1 MVCVRG
7 DVARLHDRPQW
18 RHDNHDCLPQSTST
32 RTRECS
38 VLCLSELRH
47 IAHCTAWPKS
57 ELCPSF
63 RSHPHALMMCA
74 VLPRHRSLHFSSSFT
89 SRTSCRTLSTSSP
102 TWSSQSSCAFRPK
115 RVWPPLTR
123 RTASQRAGSQG
134 CSLKLLSMDV
144 VDAESLE
151 PEQVGEG
158 QTCGKEQWGVFRND
172 VKERYGSDHKKMTR
186 TDFSLKRR
194 EPECAWVKCDAL
206 NEKSACVRVRSGVLT
221 THSVAF
227 KAVATVW
234 TRNQEKDNYKSTTMA
249 SQLLDVCKIS

>member
-1 MVCVRG
+1 MLAWWSCTIT
-7 DVARLHDRPQW
+7 RPTPMTTWQPW
-18 RHDNHDCLPQSTST
+18 LSSTQSTST

-47 IAHCTAWPKS
+47 IAQCTAWLKS
-57 ELCPSF
+57 GCVRHFIVIHMCSWCVRFSLDINLSIF
-63 RSHPHALMMCA
+63 LHLIPHA
-74 VLPRHRSLHFSSSFT
+74 PP
-89 SRTSCRTLSTSSP
+89 CRTPSTSSP
-102 TWSSQSSCAFRPK
+102 TWSSQSTCAFRPK

-123 RTASQRAGSQG
+123 RTPSQRAGSQG

-151 PEQVGEG
+151 PGQVGEG

-172 VKERYGSDHKKMTR
+172 VKERYGSDHKMMTR
-186 TDFSLKRR
+186 TDFSLKHR
-194 EPECAWVKCDAL
+194 EPEGAWMKCGTL
-206 NEKSACVRVRSGVLT
+206 NKKKSACVRVRSGVLS

-249 SQLLDVCKIS
+249 SQLLDICKIS